1 MPSEAT
7 TLASKQMRPSLLGRF
22 LQLSVVLAALVLIAP
37 AFAVRV
43 DSTAIPELS
52 VPTTESVRQRLDA
65 LALPWVPNAGQWDAR
80 AAWRAQSFAGS
91 VWVTQDGTLV
101 HAFTGPRAAQCETDR
116 GEAQLHPRR
125 FAERHCP
132 RAGGWVLTERFVSG
146 RDGAIVGREPLEGR
160 VSYFVGDESRHAP
173 DLPAYSALDLG
184 EVFPGV
190 QVQLRATQ
198 ANVEKLYTVT
208 PGRDPGVIRMRL
220 EGTPRLVLTRDGAL
234 EAQTTHGPIRF
245 TAPVAFQFDARNE
258 RRDVPVRYALRPNAC
273 GERCHEYGFVL
284 GHYDRSRP
292 LTIDPLLQSTF
303 LGGSG
308 SDYATA
314 LAIHPTT
321 GEVYVAGYTDST
333 PFPGTVGG
341 AQAASGG
348 GNDAFVSRF
357 NAALTV
363 RHQSTYIGDSGDDRA
378 YALAIHPVNGDVYV
392 AGETGSTSFPG
403 TAGGAQAAYGG
414 GSRDA
419 FVSRFNAALTVRHQ
433 STFLGGAGNDHA
445 QALAIH
451 PARGEIYVAGYTY
464 SADFPGTSGGAQAA
478 MSSGPDAF
486 VTRFNATLTV
496 RHQST
501 YSGAA
506 GLDYGTALAVHPLSG
521 EVYVAGGTSSTAYP
535 DTAGGAQ
542 ATYGGGLSDAFLSRF
557 NAALTERLQ
566 STFFGGSGRDYANA
580 LAIHPASGEVYVAG
594 WTTSPDLPGA
604 SGGAQTTS
612 GGGRDA
618 FVSRFNAALT
628 ALPQSSYIGGG
639 GSDDANALAI
649 HPASGEVYVAGDTA
663 STFLP
668 GTVGGALPTYGGG
681 LADAFV
687 SRFNAMLTV
696 WQQSTF
702 VGGAGDDRIA
712 AMAIHPASGEVI
724 VAGSSNSIALPGTA
738 GGAQA
743 ASGGGV
749 DAFVSRLSLDLMA
762 ADVVPDAFVLP
773 AQLGVRVSS
782 TRTAGPV
789 QIGGLG
795 ALAPITIDGAL
806 GSAVCVSSTNA
817 CTCDVSGGS
826 FVPTAN
832 IANNQYLCVRHVSA
846 PTVGTYS
853 ESRVVVGGFAT
864 KFVTLT
870 GNLAACNLDMDN
882 DGQVTA
888 SKEGLV
894 IARALLGFTP
904 ASAVVGTGITQAQW
918 DAKRA
923 GLAACGIEF

>member
-1 MPSEAT
+1 MRAIAVPGQGAIMARRLVT
-7 TLASKQMRPSLLGRF
+7 FVFGLCVPMLGVASTVGAPGRD
-22 LQLSVVLAALVLIAP
+22 SPALVHA
-37 AFAVRV
+37 RV
-43 DSTAIPELS
+43 HERLST
-52 VPTTESVRQRLDA
+52 
-65 LALPWVPNAGQWDAR
+65 LALPWVANVGQWDAR

-333 PFPGTVGG
+333 SFPGTVAGAQGALGGFTDGFVSRFNADLTMRQQSTFVGTPWSDVALALVIHPASGEVYVAGYTGSGTFPGAAGG
-341 AQAASGG
+341 AQSASGG
-348 GNDAFVSRF
+348 SPDGFVSRF

-363 RHQSTYIGDSGDDRA
+363 LHQSTFVGGSGGDFVR
-378 YALAIHPVNGDVYV
+378 ALAIHPASGEVIV
-392 AGETGSTSFPG
+392 AGETDSANFPG
-403 TAGGAQAAYGG
+403 TTGGAQTTYGG
-414 GSRDA
+414 GTDDA
-419 FVSRFNAALTVRHQ
+419 FIARFNAALTVRHQ
-433 STFLGGAGNDHA
+433 STFLGGAGFDRP

-451 PARGEIYVAGYTY
+451 P
-464 SADFPGTSGGAQAA
+464 S
-478 MSSGPDAF
+478 
-486 VTRFNATLTV
+486 
-496 RHQST
+496 
-501 YSGAA
+501 
-506 GLDYGTALAVHPLSG
+506 SG
-521 EVYVAGGTSSTAYP
+521 EVIASGYTNSPTFPGA
-535 DTAGGAQ
+535 AGGAQ
-542 ATYGGGLSDAFLSRF
+542 ATPGGGEDAFVSRL
-557 NAALTERLQ
+557 NAALNVLHQ
-566 STFFGGSGRDYANA
+566 STFLGGSGSDRVRALTIDPSGGDVLVAGETGSPSFPRTTGGAQATFGGFRDAFVSRLNAGLNVLHQSTFLGGGAGEHIQA

-594 WTTSPDLPGA
+594 QTGSGGTFPGSA
-604 SGGAQTTS
+604 GGAQAVA
-612 GGGRDA
+612 GGGDDA
-618 FVSRFNAALT
+618 FISRFNAALA
-628 ALPQSSYIGGG
+628 ALHQTTFVGGG
-639 GSDDANALAI
+639 ANDYGQAIAI
-649 HPASGEVYVAGDTA
+649 HPASGEVFVAGHTA
-663 STFLP
+663 SATFP
-668 GTVGGALPTYGGG
+668 G
-681 LADAFV
+681 
-687 SRFNAMLTV
+687 
-696 WQQSTF
+696 
-702 VGGAGDDRIA
+702 I
-712 AMAIHPASGEVI
+712 
-724 VAGSSNSIALPGTA
+724 A
-738 GGAQA
+738 GGAQTV
-743 ASGGGV
+743 SGGGI

-762 ADVVPDAFVLP
+762 ASVVPNAFVLP
-773 AQLGVRVSS
+773 AQLGVPVSS
-782 TRTAGPV
+782 LRTVGPV
-789 QIGGLG
+789 QIVGLG
-795 ALAPITIDGAL
+795 ALAPITLDGAL
-806 GSAVCVSSTNA
+806 GSAVCVSNIPD
-817 CTCDVSGGS
+817 CTCGVSGGWVGTTTS
-826 FVPTAN
+826 IN
-832 IANNQYLCVRHVSA
+832 NNQYLCVRHVSA
-846 PTVGTYS
+846 SSVHAFAETRLTVG
-853 ESRVVVGGFAT
+853 GHAT

-870 GNLAACNLDMDN
+870 GSLAACNLDMDY

-888 SKEGLV
+888 LKEMLV
-894 IARALLGFTP
+894 MTRARLGFTP
-904 ASAVVGTGITQAQW
+904 AQAVVGTGITQAQW

-923 GLAACGIEF
+923 ELAACGIVF